1 MTRVYLI
8 DHGRCTKILGSTRPA
23 HAENALLHAAQTTVR
38 RCPGIYRREHG
49 DAGPLLVDLAPGFY
63 ADGVVV
69 KPFCDASLC
78 FETCVIMRKDD
89 DSRLAN
95 EFVRSFLRRCAP
107 QRMPPKQMEFW
118 LSQPELSS

>member
-1 MTRVYLI
+1 MPDKFENVLVSRVYLI

-49 DAGPLLVDLAPGFY
+49 DTGPLLVDLAPGFH
-63 ADGVVV
+63 ADGGVV

-78 FETCVIMRKDD
+78 FETCMIMRTDD

-95 EFVRSFLRRCAP
+95 EFGRLGVDTPNDTPVASP
-107 QRMPPKQMEFW
+107 
-118 LSQPELSS
+118 